1 MISLLWILYL
11 TVSFLL
17 GLIISYILSI
27 RLSMLE
33 RAFLAFVIGNTF
45 SVWITFLVTC
55 ILGALSTIGII
66 ISIGICIS
74 IIIIGVISIAY
85 IRNTSIR
92 RTFTFDEKD
101 KNKYTIIF
109 FVGIILYLAFMNLYG
124 VLRPDNAGNL
134 YAFHTVW
141 ADYPFHTSVITSF
154 VYEPHFQF
162 PPPYPQFLHTEM
174 HYPFLMDFY
183 SAVLMK
189 GGLDLRFSI
198 IVPNI
203 LFQASLFGLFYYLAY
218 RLTGLKM
225 AGMIGSLIFIFAG
238 LPSGLQP
245 AGLHFLNPMY
255 AVLMPQRTAMFGL
268 AISFAVYNLLFE
280 SLFGAGGRS
289 ELFIAGML
297 TGMMPYIHAH
307 SFMATAFVALFL
319 APASLLLRGDR
330 DNRGRAGLKK
340 LIIILVPLIALA
352 LPQILSIRAGVTE
365 NFFNFYP
372 GWIDENK
379 NIITALNWSSIP
391 AVIYSAANTTI
402 LLLSFWAENAGALII
417 LLCLGIIKARE
428 SAKLFF
434 LPFLVLF
441 FITNFV
447 KYQPW
452 YFDNYKVFIHWLAV
466 SAAIA
471 PLSISW
477 VVDELRTRARIRTRV
492 RVRYAHLA
500 TLSVC
505 VLLIACTVFGVIAH
519 VRMIKYDYRV
529 WSACDR
535 EIADWVR
542 DNTAPDGLF
551 LTGSAH
557 NHPITALAG
566 RQRVMGYEGWLWSH
580 GLNWTRIMR
589 VKRDEIEMYK
599 GNYQLIKDYG
609 IDYVCIGPYERAFAN
624 ENHFE
629 LNYSAFEDRARFR
642 LIYEYGDGDKNN
654 KPGCRCGWRIYKT
667 Q

>member
-1 MISLLWILYL
+1 MIPLLWLLYL

-17 GLIISYILSI
+17 GLIISFILSI

-33 RAFLAFVIGNTF
+33 RAFLSFVIGNAI

-55 ILGALSTIGII
+55 ILGALSTISII
-66 ISIGICIS
+66 ISII
-74 IIIIGVISIAY
+74 IIIIGVIIAAYLRNRSI
-85 IRNTSIR
+85 
-92 RTFTFDEKD
+92 TFTFDD
-101 KNKYTIIF
+101 KYTLIF
-109 FVGIILYLAFMNLYG
+109 VAGIILYLAFMNLYG

-134 YAFHTVW
+134 YALHTVW

-154 VYEPHFQF
+154 VYEPHFRF
-162 PPPYPQFLHTEM
+162 PPPYPQLLHTDM

-183 SAVLMK
+183 SAILMK
-189 GGLDLRFSI
+189 GGLDLRCSI
-198 IVPNI
+198 IIPNI
-203 LFQASLFGLFYYLAY
+203 LFQASLFGLFYYLTY

-225 AGMIGSLIFIFAG
+225 AGMIGSVIFIFAG
-238 LPSGLQP
+238 FPPGLQSG
-245 AGLHFLNPMY
+245 GLHFLNPMY

-319 APASLLLRGDR
+319 VPLLLRGY
-330 DNRGRAGLKK
+330 NRGTPKK
-340 LIIILVPLIALA
+340 LIIIFVPLIALA
-352 LPQILSIRAGVTE
+352 LPQISSIRAGVTE

-372 GWIDENK
+372 GWTDENK

-391 AVIYSAANTTI
+391 RVIYSAAETTI
-402 LLLSFWAENAGALII
+402 LLLSFWAKNAGALII
-417 LLCLGIIKARE
+417 LLCLGFVKAKKE
-428 SAKLFF
+428 AKLFF
-434 LPFLVLF
+434 LPFLALF
-441 FITNFV
+441 FITNLV

-492 RVRYAHLA
+492 RYVHLA

-505 VLLIACTVFGVIAH
+505 VLLIACTLFGVITH
-519 VRMIKYDYRV
+519 VGMMKYDYRV

-542 DNTAPDGLF
+542 DNTASDGLF

-580 GLNWTRIMR
+580 GLNWTRIMK
-589 VKRDEIEMYK
+589 VKSDEIEMYK
-599 GNYQLIKDYG
+599 GNYQLIKDYE

-624 ENHFE
+624 DNHFE

-642 LIYEYGDGDKNN
+642 LIYEYEDKS
-654 KPGCRCGWRIYKT
+654 KSEVRWRIYKT
-667 Q
+667 L

>member
-1 MISLLWILYL
+1 MIPLLWLLYL

-17 GLIISYILSI
+17 GLIISFILSI
-27 RLSMLE
+27 RLPMLE
-33 RAFLAFVIGNTF
+33 RAFLSFVIGNAI

-66 ISIGICIS
+66 ISIGI
-74 IIIIGVISIAY
+74 IIIIGVIIAAYLRNRSI
-85 IRNTSIR
+85 
-92 RTFTFDEKD
+92 TFTFDD
-101 KNKYTIIF
+101 KYTLIF
-109 FVGIILYLAFMNLYG
+109 VAGIILYLAFMNLYG

-134 YAFHTVW
+134 YALHTVW

-154 VYEPHFQF
+154 LYEPHFRF
-162 PPPYPQFLHTEM
+162 PPPYPQFLHTDM

-189 GGLDLRFSI
+189 GGLDLRLSI
-198 IVPNI
+198 IVPNM
-203 LFQASLFGLFYYLAY
+203 LFQTSLFGLFYYLAQ
-218 RLTGLKM
+218 RLTGLKT
-225 AGMIGSLIFIFAG
+225 AGVIGSLIFIFAG
-238 LPSGLQP
+238 LPPGLQP

-255 AVLMPQRTAMFGL
+255 AVLMPQRTAMFGMAL
-268 AISFAVYNLLFE
+268 SFAVYNLLFE

-297 TGMMPYIHAH
+297 TGLMPYIHAH

-319 APASLLLRGDR
+319 VPASMLLRGDG
-330 DNRGRAGLKK
+330 DNRGRTGLKE
-340 LIIILVPLIALA
+340 LIIILVPIIALA

-372 GWIDENK
+372 GWTDENK

-391 AVIYSAANTTI
+391 AVIYSAADTTI

-417 LLCLGIIKARE
+417 LLCLGFIKARE
-428 SAKLFF
+428 SAKLFY
-434 LPFLVLF
+434 LPFLALF

-477 VVDELRTRARIRTRV
+477 VDELRTRIRT

-500 TLSVC
+500 ALSVC

-519 VRMIKYDYRV
+519 VGMMTRDYRV

-535 EIADWVR
+535 EIADWIR

-580 GLNWTRIMR
+580 GLNWTRIMK
-589 VKRDEIEMYK
+589 VKRDEIAMYK

-629 LNYSAFEDRARFR
+629 LNYSAFEDRARFQ
-642 LIYEYGDGDKNN
+642 LIYEYEDKNN
-654 KPGCRCGWRIYKT
+654 KQGCRCGWRIYKT
-667 Q
+667 V

>member
-1 MISLLWILYL
+1 MVPLLWILYL

-17 GLIISYILSI
+17 GLIISFILRI

-33 RAFLAFVIGNTF
+33 RAFLSFVIGNAI

-74 IIIIGVISIAY
+74 IIIIIGAIITAY
-85 IRNTSIR
+85 LRNTNI
-92 RTFTFDEKD
+92 TFTFDD
-101 KNKYTIIF
+101 KYTLIF

-162 PPPYPQFLHTEM
+162 PPSYPQFLHTEM

-203 LFQASLFGLFYYLAY
+203 LFQVSLFGLFYCLAY
-218 RLTGLKM
+218 RMTGLKM
-225 AGMIGSLIFIFAG
+225 AGMIGCLIFIFAG
-238 LPSGLQP
+238 LPPGLQSG
-245 AGLHFLNPMY
+245 GLHFLNPMY
-255 AVLMPQRTAMFGL
+255 AVLMPQRTAMFGMAL
-268 AISFAVYNLLFE
+268 SFAIYNLLFE
-280 SLFGAGGRS
+280 SFFGAGGRS

-372 GWIDENK
+372 GWTDENK

-391 AVIYSAANTTI
+391 AVIYSAADTTI

-434 LPFLVLF
+434 LPFLALF

-477 VVDELRTRARIRTRV
+477 VVDELRTRAKIRTRV
-492 RVRYAHLA
+492 RVRYVHLA
-500 TLSVC
+500 ALSVC

-519 VRMIKYDYRV
+519 VRMMKYDYKV

-589 VKRDEIEMYK
+589 VKRDEIAMYK

>member
-1 MISLLWILYL
+1 MVPLLWILYL

-17 GLIISYILSI
+17 GLIISFILSI

-33 RAFLAFVIGNTF
+33 RAFLSFVIGNAI
-45 SVWITFLVTC
+45 SVWITFLVTSFS
-55 ILGALSTIGII
+55 GALSTIGII

-74 IIIIGVISIAY
+74 IIIIIGAIITAY
-85 IRNTSIR
+85 LRNTNI
-92 RTFTFDEKD
+92 TFTFDD
-101 KNKYTIIF
+101 KYTLIF

-162 PPPYPQFLHTEM
+162 PPSYPQFLHTEM

-189 GGLDLRFSI
+189 GGLDLRYSI
-198 IVPNI
+198 IIPNI

-225 AGMIGSLIFIFAG
+225 AGMIGSVIFIFAG
-238 LPSGLQP
+238 FPPGLQSV
-245 AGLHFLNPMY
+245 GLHFLNPTY

-319 APASLLLRGDR
+319 VPLLLRGY
-330 DNRGRAGLKK
+330 NRGASKK
-340 LIIILVPLIALA
+340 LIIIFVPLIALA

-372 GWIDENK
+372 GWTDENK

-391 AVIYSAANTTI
+391 GVIYSAANTTI

-417 LLCLGIIKARE
+417 LLCLGFVKARE

-434 LPFLVLF
+434 LPFLALF

-477 VVDELRTRARIRTRV
+477 VVDELRTRV
-492 RVRYAHLA
+492 RVRYTHLA

-519 VRMIKYDYRV
+519 VRMMKYDYRV

-599 GNYQLIKDYG
+599 GNYRLIKDYG

-654 KPGCRCGWRIYKT
+654 KPGCRCGWMIYKT

>member
-1 MISLLWILYL
+1 MIPLLWLLYL

-17 GLIISYILSI
+17 GLIISFILSI

-33 RAFLAFVIGNTF
+33 RAFLSFVIGNAI

-55 ILGALSTIGII
+55 IVGALSTIGII
-66 ISIGICIS
+66 ISIGI
-74 IIIIGVISIAY
+74 IIIIGVIIAAYLRNRSI
-85 IRNTSIR
+85 
-92 RTFTFDEKD
+92 TFTFDD
-101 KNKYTIIF
+101 KYTLIF
-109 FVGIILYLAFMNLYG
+109 FASIILYLAFMNLYG

-162 PPPYPQFLHTEM
+162 PPPYPQFLHTGM

-225 AGMIGSLIFIFAG
+225 AGMIGSVIFIFAG
-238 LPSGLQP
+238 FPPGLQSV
-245 AGLHFLNPMY
+245 GLHFLNPTY

-319 APASLLLRGDR
+319 APLLLRGY
-330 DNRGRAGLKK
+330 NREAPKK
-340 LIIILVPLIALA
+340 LIIIFVPLIALA

-372 GWIDENK
+372 GWTDENK

-391 AVIYSAANTTI
+391 GVIYSTAETTI
-402 LLLSFWAENAGALII
+402 LLLSFWAKNAGALII
-417 LLCLGIIKARE
+417 LLCLGFVKAKKE
-428 SAKLFF
+428 AKLFF
-434 LPFLVLF
+434 LPFLALF
-441 FITNFV
+441 FITNLV

-477 VVDELRTRARIRTRV
+477 VDELRTRARIRTRV
-492 RVRYAHLA
+492 RYVHLA

-505 VLLIACTVFGVIAH
+505 VLLIACTLFGVITH
-519 VRMIKYDYRV
+519 VGMIKYDYRV
-529 WSACDR
+529 WSGGER

-542 DNTAPDGLF
+542 DNTVPDGLF

-557 NHPITALAG
+557 NHPITALGG

-580 GLNWTRIMR
+580 GLNWTRIMK
-589 VKRDEIEMYK
+589 VKSDEIEMYK
-599 GNYQLIKDYG
+599 GNYQLIKDYE

-624 ENHFE
+624 DNHFE

-642 LIYEYGDGDKNN
+642 LIYEYEDKS
-654 KPGCRCGWRIYKT
+654 KSEVRWRIYKT
-667 Q
+667 L

>member
-1 MISLLWILYL
+1 MVPLLWILYL

-17 GLIISYILSI
+17 GLIISSILSI

-33 RAFLAFVIGNTF
+33 RAFLSFVTGNAI
-45 SVWITFLVTC
+45 SVWITFLVTSFS
-55 ILGALSTIGII
+55 GALSTIGII

-74 IIIIGVISIAY
+74 IIIIIIGAIITAY
-85 IRNTSIR
+85 LRNTSI
-92 RTFTFDEKD
+92 TFTFDD
-101 KNKYTIIF
+101 KYTLIF

-154 VYEPHFQF
+154 VYKPHFQF
-162 PPPYPQFLHTEM
+162 PPSYPQFLHTEM

-189 GGLDLRFSI
+189 GGLDLRHSI
-198 IVPNI
+198 IIPNI

-225 AGMIGSLIFIFAG
+225 AGMIGSVIFIFAG
-238 LPSGLQP
+238 FPPGLQSG
-245 AGLHFLNPMY
+245 GLHFLNPMY

-297 TGMMPYIHAH
+297 TGLMPYIHAH

-319 APASLLLRGDR
+319 APLLLRGY
-330 DNRGRAGLKK
+330 NREAPKK
-340 LIIILVPLIALA
+340 LIIIFVPLIALA

-372 GWIDENK
+372 GWTDENK

-391 AVIYSAANTTI
+391 GVIYSAAETTI
-402 LLLSFWAENAGALII
+402 LLLSFWAKNAGALII
-417 LLCLGIIKARE
+417 LLCLGFVKARKE
-428 SAKLFF
+428 AKLFF
-434 LPFLVLF
+434 LPFLALF
-441 FITNFV
+441 FITNLV

-477 VVDELRTRARIRTRV
+477 VDELRTRARIRTRV
-492 RVRYAHLA
+492 RYVHLA

-505 VLLIACTVFGVIAH
+505 VLLIACTLFGVITH
-519 VRMIKYDYRV
+519 VGMMKYDYRI
-529 WSACDR
+529 WSGGER

-542 DNTAPDGLF
+542 DNTVPDGLF

-557 NHPITALAG
+557 NHPITALGG

-580 GLNWTRIMR
+580 GLNWTRIMK
-589 VKRDEIEMYK
+589 VKSDEIEMYK
-599 GNYQLIKDYG
+599 GNYQLIKDYE

-624 ENHFE
+624 DNHFE

-642 LIYEYGDGDKNN
+642 LIYEYEDKC
-654 KPGCRCGWRIYKT
+654 KSEVRWRIYKT
-667 Q
+667 L

>member
-1 MISLLWILYL
+1 M
-11 TVSFLL
+11 
-17 GLIISYILSI
+17 
-27 RLSMLE
+27 
-33 RAFLAFVIGNTF
+33 
-45 SVWITFLVTC
+45 
-55 ILGALSTIGII
+55 
-66 ISIGICIS
+66 
-74 IIIIGVISIAY
+74 
-85 IRNTSIR
+85 
-92 RTFTFDEKD
+92 
-101 KNKYTIIF
+101 
-109 FVGIILYLAFMNLYG
+109 GIILYLAFMNLYG

-162 PPPYPQFLHTEM
+162 PPSYPQFLHTEM

-189 GGLDLRFSI
+189 GGLDLRHSI
-198 IVPNI
+198 IIPNI

-225 AGMIGSLIFIFAG
+225 AGMIGSVIFIFAG
-238 LPSGLQP
+238 FPPGLQSG
-245 AGLHFLNPMY
+245 GLHFLNPMY
-255 AVLMPQRTAMFGL
+255 AVLMPQRTAMFGMAL
-268 AISFAVYNLLFE
+268 SFAVYNLLFE

-372 GWIDENK
+372 GWTDENK

-391 AVIYSAANTTI
+391 AVIYSAADTTI

-434 LPFLVLF
+434 LPFLALF

-477 VVDELRTRARIRTRV
+477 VVDELRTRV
-492 RVRYAHLA
+492 RVRYTHLA

-519 VRMIKYDYRV
+519 VRMIKYDYWV

-542 DNTAPDGLF
+542 DNTVPDGLF

-580 GLNWTRIMR
+580 GLNWTRIMK
-589 VKRDEIEMYK
+589 VKRDEIAMYK
-599 GNYQLIKDYG
+599 GNYRLIKDYG